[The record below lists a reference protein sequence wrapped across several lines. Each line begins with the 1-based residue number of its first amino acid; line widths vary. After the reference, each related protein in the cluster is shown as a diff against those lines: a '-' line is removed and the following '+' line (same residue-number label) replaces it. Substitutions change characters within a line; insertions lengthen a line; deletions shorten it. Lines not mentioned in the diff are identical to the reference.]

1 MTEIMISIKPEWCE
15 KILALQ
21 KRWEIRKTMPT
32 SRAIPCQ
39 CYIYQTGGGGVIG
52 EFTCDSI
59 EEIRPGN
66 ITNESLKDSFLTVSE
81 AESYAAGNTLY
92 RWRISSLV
100 IYHEPRPVS
109 LYGLDRPPQSWCYVR
124 GDHHEES

>member
-39 CYIYQTGGGGVIG
+39 CYIYQTGGG
-52 EFTCDSI
+52 TQ
-59 EEIRPGN
+59 
-66 ITNESLKDSFLTVSE
+66 ESLKDSFLTVSE

-100 IYHEPRPVS
+100 IYHKPRPVS